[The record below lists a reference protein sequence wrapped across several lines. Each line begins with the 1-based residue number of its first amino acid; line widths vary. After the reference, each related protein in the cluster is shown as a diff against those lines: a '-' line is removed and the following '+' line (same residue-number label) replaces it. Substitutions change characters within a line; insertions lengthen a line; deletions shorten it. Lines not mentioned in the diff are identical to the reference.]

1 MNIELRFGIRSRVKI
16 ELENEAETKEIGAK
30 VASCLKGGEIIY
42 LKGELGT
49 GKTTLVRGALNG
61 FGHTGNVKSP
71 TFTIVEPY
79 SIDDHVIYHFDLY
92 RLDDPEELESLGI
105 RDYCDG
111 QSICF
116 FEWPEK
122 GGDFLPD
129 ADILISLSYQNEG
142 RALEISTSSEIGDSI
157 IGNLSI

>member
-1 MNIELRFGIRSRVKI
+1 MIIPLT
-16 ELENEAETKEIGAK
+16 NEAETIELGEK
-30 VASCLKGGEIIY
+30 VASCLQGGEVIY

-92 RLDDPEELESLGI
+92 RLDDPE
-105 RDYCDG
+105 
-111 QSICF
+111 
-116 FEWPEK
+116 
-122 GGDFLPD
+122 
-129 ADILISLSYQNEG
+129 
-142 RALEISTSSEIGDSI
+142 
-157 IGNLSI
+157 

>member
-1 MNIELRFGIRSRVKI
+1 MKI

-142 RALEISTSSEIGDSI
+142 RALEISTFSEIGDSI

>member
-1 MNIELRFGIRSRVKI
+1 MIITLK
-16 ELENEAETKEIGAK
+16 NETETTEIGSK
-30 VASCLKGGEIIY
+30 LASCLKGGEVIY

-49 GKTTLVRGALNG
+49 GKTTLVRGVLNRL
-61 FGHTGNVKSP
+61 GHAGNVKSP
-71 TFTIVEPY
+71 TYTIVEPY
-79 SIDDHVIYHFDLY
+79 LIDSHVIYHFDLY

-122 GGDFLPD
+122 GGNLLPN
-129 ADILISLSYQNEG
+129 ADINLELTYFESTREVEFTSKSDVGKTILKQLSK
-142 RALEISTSSEIGDSI
+142 
-157 IGNLSI
+157 

>member
-1 MNIELRFGIRSRVKI
+1 MIITLK
-16 ELENEAETKEIGAK
+16 NETETTEIGSK
-30 VASCLKGGEIIY
+30 LASYLKGGEVIY

-49 GKTTLVRGALNG
+49 GKTTLVRGVLNRL
-61 FGHTGNVKSP
+61 GHTGNVKSP
-71 TFTIVEPY
+71 TYTIVEPY
-79 SIDDHVIYHFDLY
+79 LIDSHVIYHFDLY

-122 GGDFLPD
+122 GGNLLPN
-129 ADILISLSYQNEG
+129 ADINLELTYFENTREVEFTSKSDVGKTILKQLSK
-142 RALEISTSSEIGDSI
+142 
-157 IGNLSI
+157 

>member
-1 MNIELRFGIRSRVKI
+1 MIITLK
-16 ELENEAETKEIGAK
+16 NETETTEIGSK
-30 VASCLKGGEIIY
+30 LASCLKGGEVIY

-49 GKTTLVRGALNG
+49 GKTTLVRGVLNRL
-61 FGHTGNVKSP
+61 GHTGNVKSP
-71 TFTIVEPY
+71 TYTIVEPY
-79 SIDDHVIYHFDLY
+79 LIDSDVIYHFDLY

-122 GGDFLPD
+122 GGNLLPN
-129 ADILISLSYQNEG
+129 ADINLELTYFESTRGVEFTSKSDVGKTILKQLSK
-142 RALEISTSSEIGDSI
+142 
-157 IGNLSI
+157 

>member
-1 MNIELRFGIRSRVKI
+1 MIITLK
-16 ELENEAETKEIGAK
+16 NETETTEIGSK
-30 VASCLKGGEIIY
+30 LASCLKGGEVIY

-49 GKTTLVRGALNG
+49 GKTTLVRGVLNRL
-61 FGHTGNVKSP
+61 GHTGNVKSP
-71 TFTIVEPY
+71 TYTIVEPY
-79 SIDDHVIYHFDLY
+79 LIDSHVIYHFDLY

-122 GGDFLPD
+122 GGNLLPN
-129 ADILISLSYQNEG
+129 ADIN
-142 RALEISTSSEIGDSI
+142 LELTYFESTREVEFTSKSDVGKTI
-157 IGNLSI
+157 LKQLY

>member
-1 MNIELRFGIRSRVKI
+1 MIITLKNETETTKI
-16 ELENEAETKEIGAK
+16 GSKL
-30 VASCLKGGEIIY
+30 ASCLKGGEVIY

-49 GKTTLVRGALNG
+49 GKTTLVRGVLNRL
-61 FGHTGNVKSP
+61 GHTGNVKSP
-71 TFTIVEPY
+71 TYTIVEPY
-79 SIDDHVIYHFDLY
+79 LIDSHVIYHFDLY

-122 GGDFLPD
+122 GGNLLPN
-129 ADILISLSYQNEG
+129 ADINLELTYFENTREVEFISKSDVGKTILKQLSK
-142 RALEISTSSEIGDSI
+142 
-157 IGNLSI
+157 

>member
-1 MNIELRFGIRSRVKI
+1 MIITLKNETETTKI
-16 ELENEAETKEIGAK
+16 GSKL
-30 VASCLKGGEIIY
+30 ASCLKGGEVIY

-49 GKTTLVRGALNG
+49 GKTTLVRGVLNRL
-61 FGHTGNVKSP
+61 GHAGNVKSP
-71 TFTIVEPY
+71 TYTIVEPY
-79 SIDDHVIYHFDLY
+79 LIDSHVIYHFDLY

-122 GGDFLPD
+122 GGNLLPN
-129 ADILISLSYQNEG
+129 ADINLELTYLENTREVEFTSKSDVGKTILKQLSK
-142 RALEISTSSEIGDSI
+142 
-157 IGNLSI
+157 

>member
-1 MNIELRFGIRSRVKI
+1 MIITLKNETETTKI
-16 ELENEAETKEIGAK
+16 GSKL
-30 VASCLKGGEIIY
+30 ASCLKGGEVIY

-49 GKTTLVRGALNG
+49 GKTTLVRGVLNRL
-61 FGHTGNVKSP
+61 GHTGNVKSP
-71 TFTIVEPY
+71 TYTIVEPY
-79 SIDDHVIYHFDLY
+79 LIDSHVIYHFDLY

-122 GGDFLPD
+122 GGNLLPN
-129 ADILISLSYQNEG
+129 ADINLELTYFESTREVEFTSKSDVGKTILKQLSK
-142 RALEISTSSEIGDSI
+142 
-157 IGNLSI
+157 

>member
-1 MNIELRFGIRSRVKI
+1 MIIPLK
-16 ELENEAETKEIGAK
+16 NESETTEVGAR
-30 VASCLKGGEIIY
+30 VASCLKGGEVIY

-49 GKTTLVRGALNG
+49 GKTTLVRGALNRL
-61 FGHTGNVKSP
+61 GHTGNVKSP

-79 SIDDHVIYHFDLY
+79 SIDNHVIYHFDLY
-92 RLDDPEELESLGI
+92 RLDDPGELESLGI

-122 GGDFLPD
+122 GENLTPN
-129 ADILISLSYQNEG
+129 ADINLLLTYTKEG
-142 RALEISTSSEIGDSI
+142 RNVELTAVTEIGKSI
-157 IGNLSI
+157 LATAF

>member
-1 MNIELRFGIRSRVKI
+1 MIIPLA
-16 ELENEAETKEIGAK
+16 NEAKTVEVGAK
-30 VASCLKGGEIIY
+30 IASCLHGGEVIY
-42 LKGELGT
+42 LKGGLGT
-49 GKTTLVRGALNG
+49 GKTTLVRGALNRL
-61 FGHTGNVKSP
+61 GHTGNVKSP

-79 SIDDHVIYHFDLY
+79 SINNHVIYHFDLY

-122 GGDFLPD
+122 GKNLLPN
-129 ADILISLSYQNEG
+129 ADINIELTYLKNAREIEFTSKSEVGQAILKQLSK
-142 RALEISTSSEIGDSI
+142 
-157 IGNLSI
+157 

>member
-1 MNIELRFGIRSRVKI
+1 MIIPLT
-16 ELENEAETKEIGAK
+16 NEAETIEVGAK
-30 VASCLKGGEIIY
+30 VASCLQGGEVIY

-122 GGDFLPD
+122 GGNLLPN
-129 ADILISLSYQNEG
+129 ADINLELTYLENTREVEFTAKSDIGKTILKQLSK
-142 RALEISTSSEIGDSI
+142 
-157 IGNLSI
+157 

>member
-142 RALEISTSSEIGDSI
+142 RALEISAFSEIGDSI

>member
-1 MNIELRFGIRSRVKI
+1 MIIQLK
-16 ELENEAETKEIGAK
+16 NETETIEIGAR
-30 VASCLKGGEIIY
+30 VASYLKGGEIIY

-49 GKTTLVRGALNG
+49 GKTTFVRGVLNG
-61 FGHTGNVKSP
+61 LGHTGNVKSP
-71 TFTIVEPY
+71 TFTIVEQY
-79 SIDDHVIYHFDLY
+79 SIDNHVIYHFDLY

-122 GGDFLPD
+122 GGNLLPN
-129 ADILISLSYQNEG
+129 ADINLELTYLENTREVEFTSKSEVGKSILKQLSK
-142 RALEISTSSEIGDSI
+142 
-157 IGNLSI
+157 

>member
-1 MNIELRFGIRSRVKI
+1 MIIPLT
-16 ELENEAETKEIGAK
+16 NEAETIKVGAK
-30 VASCLKGGEIIY
+30 VASCLQGGEVIY

-49 GKTTLVRGALNG
+49 GKTTLVRGVLNG
-61 FGHTGNVKSP
+61 LGHTGNVKSP

-79 SIDDHVIYHFDLY
+79 SINNYVIYHFDLY

-122 GGDFLPD
+122 GGNLLPN
-129 ADILISLSYQNEG
+129 ADIK
-142 RALEISTSSEIGDSI
+142 LELTYLDNTREIEFTSKSDVGKSI
-157 IGNLSI
+157 LKQLSI

>member
-1 MNIELRFGIRSRVKI
+1 MIITRKNETETTKI
-16 ELENEAETKEIGAK
+16 GSKL
-30 VASCLKGGEIIY
+30 ASCLKGGEVIY

-49 GKTTLVRGALNG
+49 AKTTLVRGVLNRL
-61 FGHTGNVKSP
+61 GHAGNVKSP
-71 TFTIVEPY
+71 TYTIVEPY
-79 SIDDHVIYHFDLY
+79 LIDSHVIYHFDLY

-122 GGDFLPD
+122 GGNLLPN
-129 ADILISLSYQNEG
+129 ADINLELTYFENTREVEFTSKSDVGKTILKQLSK
-142 RALEISTSSEIGDSI
+142 
-157 IGNLSI
+157 

>member
-1 MNIELRFGIRSRVKI
+1 MRIPLK
-16 ELENEAETKEIGAK
+16 NETETTEIGAK
-30 VASCLKGGEIIY
+30 VASCLKGGEVIY

-49 GKTTLVRGALNG
+49 GKTTLVRGALNEL
-61 FGHTGNVKSP
+61 GHTGNVKSP

-79 SIDDHVIYHFDLY
+79 SIDSHVIYHFDLY

-111 QSICF
+111 RSICF

-122 GGDFLPD
+122 GGNLTPN
-129 ADILISLSYQNEG
+129 ADISLLLSYTEEARNIKLT
-142 RALEISTSSEIGDSI
+142 AISEIGKSI
-157 IGNLSI
+157 LATAF

>member
-1 MNIELRFGIRSRVKI
+1 MIIPLK
-16 ELENEAETKEIGAK
+16 NETETKAIGEK
-30 VASCLKGGEIIY
+30 VASCLKGSEIIY
-42 LKGELGT
+42 LKGDLGT
-49 GKTTLVRGALNG
+49 GKTTLVRGALNKL
-61 FGHTGNVKSP
+61 GHMGSVKSP

-79 SIDDHVIYHFDLY
+79 SINNHVIYHFDLY

-122 GGDFLPD
+122 GGNLLPN
-129 ADILISLSYQNEG
+129 ADINLELTYLENTREVEFTSKSDVGKTILKQLSK
-142 RALEISTSSEIGDSI
+142 
-157 IGNLSI
+157 

>member
-1 MNIELRFGIRSRVKI
+1 MIIPLKG
-16 ELENEAETKEIGAK
+16 ETETTAIGAK
-30 VASCLKGGEIIY
+30 VASYLKGGEVIY

-49 GKTTLVRGALNG
+49 GKTTLVRGALNKLG
-61 FGHTGNVKSP
+61 FVGNVKSP
-71 TFTIVEPY
+71 TYTIVEPY
-79 SIDDHVIYHFDLY
+79 SIDNHVVYHFDLY

-122 GGDFLPD
+122 GGNLLPN
-129 ADILISLSYQNEG
+129 ADIKLELTYLENTREVEFTSKSDVGKSILKQLSK
-142 RALEISTSSEIGDSI
+142 
-157 IGNLSI
+157 

>member
-1 MNIELRFGIRSRVKI
+1 MIITLK
-16 ELENEAETKEIGAK
+16 NETETTEIGSK
-30 VASCLKGGEIIY
+30 LASYLKGGEVIY

-49 GKTTLVRGALNG
+49 GKTTLVRGVLNRL
-61 FGHTGNVKSP
+61 GHTGNVKSP
-71 TFTIVEPY
+71 TYTIVEPY
-79 SIDDHVIYHFDLY
+79 LIDSHVIYHFDLY

-122 GGDFLPD
+122 GGNLLPN
-129 ADILISLSYQNEG
+129 ADINLELTYFESTREVEFTSKSDVGKTILKQLSK
-142 RALEISTSSEIGDSI
+142 
-157 IGNLSI
+157 